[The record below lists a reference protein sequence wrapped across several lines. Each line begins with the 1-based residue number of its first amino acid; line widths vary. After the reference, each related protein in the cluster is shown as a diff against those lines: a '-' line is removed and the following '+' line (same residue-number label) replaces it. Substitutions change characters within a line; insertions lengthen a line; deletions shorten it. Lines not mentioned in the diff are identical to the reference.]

1 MATDK
6 SMKNMSGAH
15 KALASKAKAAGQSV
29 YEYAKAHKGDKGTT
43 GDTSRAYVAAVRRSG
58 PQSRRQSKA
67 AA

>member
-6 SMKNMSGAH
+6 AMKNMSGASS
-15 KALASKAKAAGQSV
+15 ALASKAKAAGQST
-29 YEYAKAHKGDKGTT
+29 YDFAKAHKADKGAT
-43 GDTSRAYVAAVRRSG
+43 GDAARAYCSAVRRSA